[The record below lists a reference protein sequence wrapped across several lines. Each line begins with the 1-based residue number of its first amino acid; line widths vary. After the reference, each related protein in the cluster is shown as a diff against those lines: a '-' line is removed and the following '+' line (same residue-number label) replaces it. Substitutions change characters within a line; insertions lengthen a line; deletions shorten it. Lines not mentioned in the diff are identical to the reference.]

1 MIEHSQALISDL
13 FSAITF
19 EPVIRFQN
27 SFFGHHCF
35 EKIERGTILR
45 FLKFLTRFRFTAKKG
60 VENWRSARFRETH
73 RAITFEP
80 FGRFSNFFLQTSLFL
95 ILNAIKIWENYKM
108 DGFHKNDKMW
118 NLTNILDLSRQK
130 APENIFFGL
139 FWPEIFFS
147 EITNI
152 FCNKLAWTEDCTSNL
167 KKMTLYSTLLL

>member
-1 MIEHSQALISDL
+1 MSYIWLPWQPYHDWTLSGTNFRPIFCHNFWTGNPISK
-13 FSAITF
+13 F
-19 EPVIRFQN
+19 
-27 SFFGHHCF
+27 FFGHHCF

-95 ILNAIKIWENYKM
+95 IVNAIKNWEK
-108 DGFHKNDKMW
+108 FHKNYKMW
-118 NLTNILDLSRQK
+118 NLMNILDLSRQK

-139 FWPEIFFS
+139 FWPEIFFLKS
-147 EITNI
+147 LIYFATN
-152 FCNKLAWTEDCTSNL
+152 
-167 KKMTLYSTLLL
+167 